1 MPKAKAATAD
11 TIDIDTADIPPTKYT
26 PTETI
31 NTTPPEG
38 QYITTESF
46 TDVQHTSKQPHTLDA
61 IDNQTETPPDKNL
74 QHIQALEDAMAA
86 IDQKII
92 VAEDRLAMLK
102 SQKKDVKEQYLDAI
116 KKEPTL
122 YKSKL
127 QNSFGF

>member
-1 MPKAKAATAD
+1 MPKAKITAE
-11 TIDIDTADIPPTKYT
+11 T
-26 PTETI
+26 TETTEVI
-31 NTTPPEG
+31 KQAQAAANDEPVLTPSENAAI
-38 QYITTESF
+38 QELT
-46 TDVQHTSKQPHTLDA
+46 PHTLDA

-127 QNSFGF
+127 QNSFNF